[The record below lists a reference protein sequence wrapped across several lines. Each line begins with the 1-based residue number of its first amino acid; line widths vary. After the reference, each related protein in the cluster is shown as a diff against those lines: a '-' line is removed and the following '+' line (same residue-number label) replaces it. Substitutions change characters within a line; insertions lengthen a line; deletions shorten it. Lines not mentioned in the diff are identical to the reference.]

1 MDLGIVGRKAIVRAS
16 SRGLGKACA
25 ISLPRNAVHVTL
37 NARDERVLVATAKE
51 VRALAPDV
59 DVSTVA
65 GNISDIKCQP
75 ALLVATPDADIL
87 INN

>member
-1 MDLGIVGRKAIVRAS
+1 MDLGIVGRKAIVCAS

-25 ISLPRNAVHVTL
+25 ISLARNGVHVTL

-59 DVSTVA
+59 DVNTVA

-75 ALLVATPDADIL
+75 ALLVAIPDADIL